1 MPLFGYDCN
10 SQTKNK
16 LEDENKTN
24 IFYICLAS
32 LSDKQKREQKAY
44 FIVGCVIQSTLMFH
58 LILLHLS

>member
-24 IFYICLAS
+24 IFYMFS
-32 LSDKQKREQKAY
+32 K
-44 FIVGCVIQSTLMFH
+44 FI
-58 LILLHLS
+58 